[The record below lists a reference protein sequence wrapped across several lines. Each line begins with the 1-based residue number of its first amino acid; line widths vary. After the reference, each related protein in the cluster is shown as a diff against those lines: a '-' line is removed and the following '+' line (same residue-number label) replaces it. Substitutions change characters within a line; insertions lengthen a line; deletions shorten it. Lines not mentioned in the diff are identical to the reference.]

1 MKNCPLVAALTSNL
15 LVIQLDMF
23 DWNLIQSRI
32 YNDILWVFTR
42 CVYTIRLKVC
52 IWLKRSKSSL
62 LLESMKSLDFAEL
75 FSVISFL

>member
-15 LVIQLDMF
+15 LVIQLDTF

-42 CVYTIRLKVC
+42 CVNTIRLKVC
-52 IWLKRSKSSL
+52 IIMVEEVKIIVVFGIY
-62 LLESMKSLDFAEL
+62 E
-75 FSVISFL
+75 IT